1 MSPTVPEASA
11 AAPATPAKPNKKER
25 LPTSQLALATLGTA
39 AAKAWQASELPALL
53 FVSKAAFAA
62 QAAAYAASLDTAD
75 ETGNGRSPQSKRMK
89 TLDKLIT
96 KNLGFVKGYLAEDH
110 DEDGG
115 ESYYAGF
122 GIVREG
128 KNFRLPAARTAR
140 AGALGK
146 LVAALTAHKYDKK
159 KFGLAFWQPIATE
172 YALVCLAAIS
182 DPQRRAEVAE
192 RLEESGRT
200 VLDLSFAQVVD
211 FAGNAMELT
220 GTDGHLLALSA
231 RAAAALTRANICSTV
246 ASSRPLLV
254 ARYSASVPG

>member
-1 MSPTVPEASA
+1 MSPTPPDASA
-11 AAPATPAKPNKKER
+11 PTPAKPNKKER

-39 AAKAWQASELPALL
+39 AAKAWLTSELPALL
-53 FVSKAAFAA
+53 FVSKAAFTA

-75 ETGNGRSPQSKRMK
+75 GAGDGLSPQSKRMK

-110 DEDGG
+110 DVDGG
-115 ESYYAGF
+115 EAYYAEF

-159 KFGLAFWQPIATE
+159 KFGAAFWQPIVTE
-172 YALVCLAAIS
+172 YAQLAKNSSEMRGAASAAVGQKNALEGPLRVALGSLVLSIKANYPDEDA
-182 DPQRRAEVAE
+182 QRGVLRAFGFQKEV
-192 RLEESGRT
+192 
-200 VLDLSFAQVVD
+200 
-211 FAGNAMELT
+211 
-220 GTDGHLLALSA
+220 
-231 RAAAALTRANICSTV
+231 
-246 ASSRPLLV
+246 
-254 ARYSASVPG
+254 Y

>member
-1 MSPTVPEASA
+1 MSPATPDASA
-11 AAPATPAKPNKKER
+11 PTPAKPNKKER

-39 AAKAWQASELPALL
+39 ATKAWLASELPALL
-53 FVSKAAFAA
+53 FVSKAAFTA

-75 ETGNGRSPQSKRMK
+75 GAGDGLSPQSKRMK

-115 ESYYAGF
+115 EAYYAEF

-128 KNFRLPAARTAR
+128 KNFRLPTAHTAR

-159 KFGLAFWQPIATE
+159 KFGPAFWQPIATE
-172 YALVCLAAIS
+172 YATLAKGSGEMRGAASEAVGQKNALEAPLRVVLGALVLSIKANYPDEDA
-182 DPQRRAEVAE
+182 QRGVLRAFGFQKEV
-192 RLEESGRT
+192 
-200 VLDLSFAQVVD
+200 
-211 FAGNAMELT
+211 
-220 GTDGHLLALSA
+220 
-231 RAAAALTRANICSTV
+231 
-246 ASSRPLLV
+246 
-254 ARYSASVPG
+254 Y

>member
-1 MSPTVPEASA
+1 MSPATPDASA
-11 AAPATPAKPNKKER
+11 PTPAKPNKKER

-39 AAKAWQASELPALL
+39 AAKAWLASELPALL
-53 FVSKAAFAA
+53 FVSKAAFTA

-75 ETGNGRSPQSKRMK
+75 GAGDGLSPQSKRMK

-115 ESYYAGF
+115 EAYYAEF

-128 KNFRLPAARTAR
+128 KNFRLPTAHTAR

-159 KFGLAFWQPIATE
+159 KFGPAFWQPIATE
-172 YALVCLAAIS
+172 YATLAKGSGEMRGAASEAVGQKNALEAPLRVVLGALVLSIKANYPDEDA
-182 DPQRRAEVAE
+182 QRGVLRAFGFQKEV
-192 RLEESGRT
+192 
-200 VLDLSFAQVVD
+200 
-211 FAGNAMELT
+211 
-220 GTDGHLLALSA
+220 
-231 RAAAALTRANICSTV
+231 
-246 ASSRPLLV
+246 
-254 ARYSASVPG
+254 Y